1 MRKIIPIIII
11 LIIAVG
17 GGAFYGGIKYQ
28 QSKTP
33 RFQNLS
39 SEQRQQFSQ
48 ERAGRGIGAGFLT
61 GEVITKD
68 EQSLTLKIPDGSS
81 KIVFFSGSTEITKST
96 KGSLNDLEIGKTIS
110 INGTANQDGSITANS
125 IQLR

>member
-1 MRKIIPIIII
+1 MKKIL
-11 LIIAVG
+11 LIIFVVVIIVS

-28 QSKTP
+28 ESKTP

-48 ERAGRGIGAGFLT
+48 EKAGKGIGAGFLT
-61 GEVITKD
+61 GEVIAKD
-68 EQSLTLKIPDGSS
+68 EQSLTLKMPDASS
-81 KIVFFSGSTEITKST
+81 KIVFFSDSTATTKSAE
-96 KGSLNDLEIGKTIS
+96 GSLNNLEIGKTIS